1 MWIRRASPARWGRS
15 CPFGAL
21 AVVHSCPACFALS
34 LSLPAVSFFRLFLSV
49 VRGRVR
55 ARVRACACM
64 AAVAEAF
71 PRDQNSRCERE
82 GEGDGKEWIFTC

>member
-1 MWIRRASPARWGRS
+1 MPGMFRS
-15 CPFGAL
+15 
-21 AVVHSCPACFALS
+21 VSLS
-34 LSLPAVSFFRLFLSV
+34 LSSCCLFLPSFAFPSCV
-49 VRGRVR
+49 GVGVC
-55 ARVRACACM
+55 VCVGACACM

>member
-1 MWIRRASPARWGRS
+1 MPGMFR
-15 CPFGAL
+15 
-21 AVVHSCPACFALS
+21 S
-34 LSLPAVSFFRLFLSV
+34 LSLYSCCLFLPSFAYPSWV
-49 VRGRVR
+49 GVCVGVG
-55 ARVRACACM
+55 ACACM

>member
-1 MWIRRASPARWGRS
+1 MPGMFRS
-15 CPFGAL
+15 
-21 AVVHSCPACFALS
+21 VSLS
-34 LSLPAVSFFRLFLSV
+34 LSSCCLFLPSFAFPSCV
-49 VRGRVR
+49 GVCVCVG
-55 ARVRACACM
+55 ACACM

>member
-1 MWIRRASPARWGRS
+1 MPGMFR
-15 CPFGAL
+15 
-21 AVVHSCPACFALS
+21 S
-34 LSLPAVSFFRLFLSV
+34 LSLYSCCLFLPSFAFSSCV
-49 VRGRVR
+49 GVCVG
-55 ARVRACACM
+55 ACACACM